1 MELEIRIR
9 QTKAAQAAFFHA
21 QKAEKTMIELYG
33 RNKNGVSKC
42 EAPALRG
49 KSFRRQI
56 SMLKTKNLARIDL
69 SR

>member
-1 MELEIRIR
+1 
-9 QTKAAQAAFFHA
+9 
-21 QKAEKTMIELYG
+21 MIELYG

-69 SR
+69 YR